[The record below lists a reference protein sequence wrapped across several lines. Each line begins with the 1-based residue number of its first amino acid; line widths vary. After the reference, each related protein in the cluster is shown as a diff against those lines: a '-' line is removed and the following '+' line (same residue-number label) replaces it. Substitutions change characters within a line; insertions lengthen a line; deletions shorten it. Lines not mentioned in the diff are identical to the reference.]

1 MILYV
6 LSLVQILTAMDDVQ
20 KVQTLESLKWATET
34 GPHGPD
40 ELVTITP
47 ARTLTE
53 VSRRCEEETGPH
65 EPGELVTNVTPVKSY
80 TNVKY
85 GEETGPRKPDELVM

>member
-34 GPHGPD
+34 GPHGH
-40 ELVTITP
+40 LTIP
-47 ARTLTE
+47 AHCSVRP
-53 VSRRCEEETGPH
+53 CG
-65 EPGELVTNVTPVKSY
+65 SY
-80 TNVKY
+80 GNQVI
-85 GEETGPRKPDELVM
+85 GN